1 MDRMLFILQR
11 LTAIILLPLIIG
23 HLIVILYAIKGGLTS
38 AEILGRTQ
46 GSMAWLAFYGL
57 FVLSVAVHAP
67 IGLRNIL
74 IEWTAL
80 SRKVSS
86 YLSLAFGLVLLWLG
100 VRAVQGVIF

>member
-46 GSMAWLAFYGL
+46 GSMLWMVFYSL
-57 FVLSVAVHAP
+57 FVFSVAIHAP

-74 IEWTAL
+74 IEWASL
-80 SRKVSS
+80 SRRASS
-86 YLSLAFGLVLLWLG
+86 ILSLIFGLTLLWLG
-100 VRAVQGVIF
+100 MRAVQGVIF